1 MFTPVEA
8 FIGWRYTRARRRSRF
23 VSLISAISIGGVALG
38 IASLITILS
47 IMNGFER
54 ELRERMLGMSA
65 HLTIDSE
72 QGFLL
77 DDARLDAAIAGAPGV
92 MAVAPFITAEA
103 LLTQAGDVQ
112 GVRIVGVDPSAESA
126 VTEVPRLMREGEF
139 TALAPGS
146 FGIVLGRGLANT
158 LRVELGAR
166 VTLVLPEPMRTAVG
180 VLPRLK
186 AFTVVGIFEAG
197 VQEYDEA
204 TAFVALAD
212 AARVFR
218 TGGRMSGW
226 RVRVSDPFAAP
237 TVAGSL
243 QPLLPA
249 LRIRDWTTLH
259 TNLFRALQTEK
270 IVMFVI
276 MLLSVAV
283 AAFNLVSTLVMVVGE
298 KQSEIAVLA
307 TLGMTPARIL
317 RIFMTQG
324 AIIGLA
330 GVSVGCV
337 LGVALGLH
345 VEEIVSTIERVFQFH
360 ILSPDV
366 YYISRIPAELET
378 ADVVTAALVA
388 TLLCLIAPV
397 YPAWRAS
404 RIRPA
409 EALRHE

>member
-1 MFTPVEA
+1 
-8 FIGWRYTRARRRSRF
+8 
-23 VSLISAISIGGVALG
+23 LI
-38 IASLITILS
+38 
-47 IMNGFER
+47 
-54 ELRERMLGMSA
+54 
-65 HLTIDSE
+65 IDSE
-72 QGFLL
+72 RGFLL

-218 TGGRMSGW
+218 SGGRMSGW

-307 TLGMTPARIL
+307 TLGMTIMVSANDLLTLYVGLELAALPSYVLAAFHRQDDRSAEAGLKYFVLGALASGIL
-317 RIFMTQG
+317 LYGVTLIYGFSGSTQLDVIAG
-324 AIIGLA
+324 VVSGQTERSIGLLF
-330 GVSVGCV
+330 G
-337 LGVALGLH
+337 
-345 VEEIVSTIERVFQFH
+345 IVF
-360 ILSPDV
+360 ILFDCYSFPKDCR
-366 YYISRIPAELET
+366 SQ
-378 ADVVTAALVA
+378 
-388 TLLCLIAPV
+388 
-397 YPAWRAS
+397 
-404 RIRPA
+404 
-409 EALRHE
+409 

>member
-1 MFTPVEA
+1 
-8 FIGWRYTRARRRSRF
+8 
-23 VSLISAISIGGVALG
+23 
-38 IASLITILS
+38 
-47 IMNGFER
+47 
-54 ELRERMLGMSA
+54 
-65 HLTIDSE
+65 
-72 QGFLL
+72 
-77 DDARLDAAIAGAPGV
+77 
-92 MAVAPFITAEA
+92 
-103 LLTQAGDVQ
+103 
-112 GVRIVGVDPSAESA
+112 
-126 VTEVPRLMREGEF
+126 
-139 TALAPGS
+139 
-146 FGIVLGRGLANT
+146 
-158 LRVELGAR
+158 
-166 VTLVLPEPMRTAVG
+166 
-180 VLPRLK
+180 
-186 AFTVVGIFEAG
+186 
-197 VQEYDEA
+197 
-204 TAFVALAD
+204 VALAD

-237 TVAGSL
+237 TAASSL
-243 QPLLPA
+243 QTQLPA
-249 LRIRDWTTLH
+249 LRVRDWTTLH

-276 MLLSVAV
+276 MLMSVAV

-317 RIFMTQG
+317 RVFMTQG

-345 VEEIVSTIERVFQFH
+345 VEEIVSTIESVFQFH

-378 ADVVTAALVA
+378 GDVVTAALVA
-388 TLLCLIAPV
+388 TLLCLVAPV